1 MNLAVAYKD
10 GKVFQHF
17 GHSPAFK
24 IYDIEDGRTVSS
36 EVVPCGQN
44 GHGALA
50 GLLAQFNVEALI
62 CGGIGGGAQKALRE
76 AGIRLYGGV
85 EGEADS
91 AAESFARGTLK
102 RTTRRASP
110 RCGASVC
117 RMAAFMSGTPRASFR
132 RSHRQFRS
140 SAWQE
145 RRDFAAMSR
154 WRWAEGV
161 SSSAAWSA
169 ALISSATPVSVCER
183 ES

>member
-1 MNLAVAYKD
+1 MKLAVAYKD
-10 GKVFQHF
+10 GTVFQHF

-50 GLLAQFNVEALI
+50 GLLTQFNVEALI

-91 AAESFARGTLK
+91 AAESFARGTLEYSP
-102 RTTRRASP
+102 TPECSHGGSHGHGHTCGEHDCASHA
-110 RCGASVC
+110 CGEHD
-117 RMAAFMSGTPRASFR
+117 
-132 RSHRQFRS
+132 HR
-140 SAWQE
+140 
-145 RRDFAAMSR
+145 
-154 WRWAEGV
+154 
-161 SSSAAWSA
+161 
-169 ALISSATPVSVCER
+169 
-183 ES
+183 